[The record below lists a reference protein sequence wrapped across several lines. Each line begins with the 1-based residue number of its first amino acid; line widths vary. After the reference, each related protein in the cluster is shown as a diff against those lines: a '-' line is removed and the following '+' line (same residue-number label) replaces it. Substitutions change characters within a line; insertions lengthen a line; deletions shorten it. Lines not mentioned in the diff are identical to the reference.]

1 MSTVVNMMTV
11 ALILPAKDDL
21 VSRVAGVMTGYA
33 MIPGLGTSF
42 KGKKVGS
49 SSTQSTTWSY
59 LWFTSNTRNTTLLL
73 RINIFQLLQVE
84 WRGSR

>member
-21 VSRVAGVMTGYA
+21 VSKMAGLMTGYA
-33 MIPGLGTSF
+33 MIPGRGTSF

-49 SSTQSTTWSY
+49 SSTTRSY
-59 LWFTSNTRNTTLLL
+59 LLFTSNTSNTTLLL
-73 RINIFQLLQVE
+73 RINIFQFVQVE
-84 WRGSR
+84 WRRSR